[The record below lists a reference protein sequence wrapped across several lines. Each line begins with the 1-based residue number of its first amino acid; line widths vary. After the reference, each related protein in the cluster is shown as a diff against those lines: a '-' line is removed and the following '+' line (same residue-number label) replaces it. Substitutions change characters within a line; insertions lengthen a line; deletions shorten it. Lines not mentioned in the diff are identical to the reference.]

1 MPAKLIDKNIDK
13 KIKAALSKAPRA
25 LGSIAVSFFKQSFI
39 KQGFTDE
46 SLKSWQP
53 RTNGKD
59 SGRAILVKSGRLR
72 NSIRVIRADTS
83 VIIIGTDVPYAKI
96 HNRGYVGGV
105 TVKAHHRTKT
115 SKVLVYNIISKRGR
129 TVKTDT
135 GRSQIQ
141 SFTRRIRMPK
151 RQFMGNS
158 AQLNKLITQWFVIQ
172 LKNQ

>member
-1 MPAKLIDKNIDK
+1 MLATYIPGDFDK
-13 KIKAALSKAPRA
+13 KMAKVLSKAPRA
-25 LGSIAVSFFKQSFI
+25 LGSIAVSFFKQSFRN
-39 KQGFTDE
+39 QGFTNDTLE
-46 SLKSWQP
+46 PWKP
-53 RTNGKD
+53 RSGNKD
-59 SGRAILVKSGRLR
+59 NGRAILVKSGRLR
-72 NSIRVIRADTS
+72 NSIRIVKADTS

-105 TVKAHHRTKT
+105 TVKAHHRTKI
-115 SKVLVYNIISKRGR
+115 SKVLVYNIKSKKGR

-158 AQLNKLITQWFVIQ
+158 AQLNKLIKQWFVSQ
-172 LKNQ
+172 LKNY